1 MIYLFTGNMGTGKTS
16 RVVAMILDNED
27 NLFKMT
33 LEDGTEVD
41 RPLYFCHVDG
51 LDAKKLN
58 AHVSTHSRPKAAG
71 G

>member
-33 LEDGTEVD
+33 LDDGTEVD
-41 RPLYFCHVDG
+41 RPLFICNEMVVEVYG
-51 LDAKKLN
+51 
-58 AHVSTHSRPKAAG
+58 
-71 G
+71 